1 MVGPSSNEKR
11 VQKRLAVRSGRPPQA
26 RAGEVDERILDAA
39 HAVFLERGLA
49 GASIDE
55 IATRARAGKPTIYA
69 RYAGKE
75 ALFAAV
81 VMRNVAAA
89 VARLESHAP
98 AGANIEERLA
108 NLGVAI
114 LHWAL
119 FNDTAD
125 LMRLGIAEAR
135 RFPDLASNVH
145 RMARG
150 RAEETVARL
159 LAEAAQSDEFG
170 TLPAFTPGQL
180 ATTTKF
186 FTDLVVLPLML
197 RALFGENPKSL
208 EADIGPHVAR
218 SVAFFLAACRRR
230 GDDQSA

>member
-1 MVGPSSNEKR
+1 MSRLPATAKSLPKR
-11 VQKRLAVRSGRPPQA
+11 TAVRSGRPPRE

-39 HAVFLERGLA
+39 RRVFLEHGLA

-55 IATRARAGKPTIYA
+55 IAALARAGKPTIYA
-69 RYAGKE
+69 RYPGKE
-75 ALFAAV
+75 ALFTAV
-81 VMRNVAAA
+81 VMRNVAASI
-89 VARLESHAP
+89 ARFESHVP
-98 AGANIEERLA
+98 VGASIEERLE

-114 LHWAL
+114 LHWVL
-119 FNDTAD
+119 RSGTAD

-159 LAEAAQSDEFG
+159 LAEVAQSDEFG
-170 TLPAFTPGQL
+170 ALPAFAPDQL
-180 ATTTKF
+180 ATTTSVF
-186 FTDLVVLPLML
+186 NNLVVLPLVL

-208 EADIGPHVAR
+208 EAEIGPHVAR
-218 SVAFFLAACRRR
+218 NVAFFLAACRQGGIR
-230 GDDQSA
+230 